1 MPTAG
6 ACAKILRMAEAPPP
20 SDGWSRILFKSKFGA
35 GRDFEVTDD
44 SGARLLFVDGKVG
57 MSPKAEVRDA
67 HDAVVYTVKGQ
78 FLGIPK
84 RMEISAAD
92 GSKVAELKAKAFS
105 IVKDK
110 MTMTMADGSTWQVAG
125 TLLEK
130 NYSITSDGQPIAQ
143 ISQKWMTV
151 RDKYTVDYL
160 SSLDPGLVMA
170 VVWAIDRWVERD

>member
-1 MPTAG
+1 
-6 ACAKILRMAEAPPP
+6 MADAPPP
-20 SDGWSRILFKSKFGA
+20 ADGWSRILFKSKFGA
-35 GRDFEVTDD
+35 GRDFEVTDA
-44 SGARLLFVDGKVG
+44 SGARILFVDGKIG
-57 MSPKAEVRDA
+57 TTPKAEVRDA
-67 HDAVVYTVKGQ
+67 QDKVVYKVKGQ

-125 TLLEK
+125 TLMEK
-130 NYSITSDGQPIAQ
+130 NYSISSEGQPIAT
-143 ISQKWMTV
+143 ITQKWLTV